1 MRTVLVV
8 PKFRLKEGF
17 TMSNNSLNNNQ
28 GKIHFMLK
36 STPPR
41 VTFHQDMT
49 EEERN
54 IMLQHISY
62 WTDKQNQG
70 IALVFGPVLNPS
82 APHGLAIIE
91 VENEKQVPKL
101 VAEDPAVIAGIMTT
115 EFYPMKAVIKK

>member
-1 MRTVLVV
+1 MLNNTS
-8 PKFRLKEGF
+8 
-17 TMSNNSLNNNQ
+17 SNNPE
-28 GKIHFMLK
+28 KIHFMLK

-54 IMLQHISY
+54 IMLQHITY

-70 IALVFGPVLNPS
+70 IALIFGPVLNPS
-82 APHGLAIIE
+82 APQGLAIIE
-91 VENEKQVPKL
+91 VENEEQVPKL
-101 VAEDPAVIAGIMTT
+101 IAEDPAVIAELMTT

>member
-1 MRTVLVV
+1 MANDT
-8 PKFRLKEGF
+8 
-17 TMSNNSLNNNQ
+17 SNNHH

-41 VTFHQDMT
+41 MSFHQDMT

-54 IMLQHISY
+54 IMRQHIDY
-62 WTDKQNQG
+62 WTEKQNQG

-91 VENEKQVPKL
+91 VDNQEQVPKL
-101 VAEDPAVIAGIMTT
+101 IAEDPADIAGIMTT
-115 EFYPMKAVIKK
+115 EFYPMKAVIKKS